1 MWNCDRHRDGS
12 PPFVFRRESSKRRE
26 QFTLILK
33 QELKITSG
41 CESGTVSEAGP
52 EFRNAVYDN
61 HSVPLRKRYVGCC
74 E

>member
-1 MWNCDRHRDGS
+1 MWNCDRHTDWS
-12 PPFVFRRESSKRRE
+12 HPFVFRRESSKRGE
-26 QFTLILK
+26 QITLTLK
-33 QELKITSG
+33 QELKITSC

-52 EFRNAVYDN
+52 EFRKAVYDN